1 MNDYKTLILD
11 HKGTKIFK
19 NKKNFFFLGG
29 FCLPRELPPSF
40 LNNNN
45 FVPSHWKGKKR
56 IIKKYNYLKKIN
68 IKIFN
73 LLYKKL
79 NKLHNKKE
87 KSFYWKIIIYPWVC
101 YFVAILYDRWETIS
115 QFKKYN
121 KNKFKTYEY
130 VEKNKFLE
138 IQDTED
144 FVQKNQSE
152 IFNNYIFLKILK
164 FRKINN
170 VFIKKKFLVRKKNIV
185 RNKGLNKKNFFWKF
199 FQYLLDKIGLY
210 VNWIY
215 FDKFLIQ
222 SSIFLKLCF
231 RIMQIPSKNYTT
243 FSNIFSNTKYD
254 LKKRLSLKEEKIKKN
269 SFENFLI
276 QEIPN
281 FLPIAFF
288 ENYNLFK
295 KKFKRFFTKKI
306 ILGMHS
312 ANLSDYFKIFLAESK
327 LKGSNFIYFFHG
339 AGIHIQDKYEPLY
352 NYHNDISDKI
362 IVASKKL
369 QDNKKKLF
377 IGYNIFKKMNY
388 SINNK
393 KKLLINYHELLR
405 YSLRPPVTT
414 LPFSEEIKNFE
425 NNLKS
430 FKYFNNSILNNLKF
444 RPKKNTGIGLES
456 EIWFSKFFGKKS
468 IEDSKDLSYFD
479 SIKES
484 KLILCF
490 IPQTSF
496 IEPIFN
502 NIPTI
507 LIGKNY
513 GFFNSKSRQRLL
525 KKMKKNNLFFD
536 DAFTAVKFINK
547 NWKYIDTWWNKV
559 KTQRVKKEIL
569 DTYYSPDQQFDM
581 QLQKFITNQ
590 KKELNI

>member
-1 MNDYKTLILD
+1 M
-11 HKGTKIFK
+11 
-19 NKKNFFFLGG
+19 
-29 FCLPRELPPSF
+29 
-40 LNNNN
+40 
-45 FVPSHWKGKKR
+45 
-56 IIKKYNYLKKIN
+56 
-68 IKIFN
+68 
-73 LLYKKL
+73 
-79 NKLHNKKE
+79 
-87 KSFYWKIIIYPWVC
+87 C

-254 LKKRLSLKEEKIKKN
+254 LKKRLSLKEEKLKKLIRKFFN
-269 SFENFLI
+269 SRN
-276 QEIPN
+276 PN

-295 KKFKRFFTKKI
+295 KNLKIFTKKI

-369 QDNKKKLF
+369 QDNKKSFLLDT
-377 IGYNIFKKMNY
+377 IF
-388 SINNK
+388 
-393 KKLLINYHELLR
+393 
-405 YSLRPPVTT
+405 
-414 LPFSEEIKNFE
+414 
-425 NNLKS
+425 
-430 FKYFNNSILNNLKF
+430 
-444 RPKKNTGIGLES
+444 
-456 EIWFSKFFGKKS
+456 
-468 IEDSKDLSYFD
+468 
-479 SIKES
+479 
-484 KLILCF
+484 
-490 IPQTSF
+490 
-496 IEPIFN
+496 
-502 NIPTI
+502 
-507 LIGKNY
+507 
-513 GFFNSKSRQRLL
+513 L
-525 KKMKKNNLFFD
+525 KK
-536 DAFTAVKFINK
+536 
-547 NWKYIDTWWNKV
+547 
-559 KTQRVKKEIL
+559 
-569 DTYYSPDQQFDM
+569 
-581 QLQKFITNQ
+581 
-590 KKELNI
+590 